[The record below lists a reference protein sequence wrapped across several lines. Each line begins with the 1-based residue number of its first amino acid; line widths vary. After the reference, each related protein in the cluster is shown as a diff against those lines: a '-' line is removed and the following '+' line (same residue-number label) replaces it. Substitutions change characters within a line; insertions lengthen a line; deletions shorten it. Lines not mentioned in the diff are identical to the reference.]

1 VDFHALRV
9 AFVTLSFEAGANMK
23 EGQTLAR
30 HSTPE
35 LTANIYAR
43 SRDDNLKDLVD
54 KIGDV
59 VLSDDLRAHSVH
71 WRITS

>member
-1 VDFHALRV
+1 
-9 AFVTLSFEAGANMK
+9 MK

>member
-1 VDFHALRV
+1 
-9 AFVTLSFEAGANMK
+9 MK

-43 SRDDNLKDLVD
+43 SRDDRLKDLAD
-54 KIGDV
+54 LIGNV
-59 VLSDDLRAHSVH
+59 VLSDDLRANSVQ